1 MRTTIK
7 YNAILLL
14 WVLALSLTC
23 TQSKAQNYLRVDFK
37 NSNRKSI
44 ALHQDSIARIE
55 FEYKNSI
62 KETYNGENTI
72 YMCASSGHSAI
83 TGIVESDSE
92 ITVENSNSWFN
103 VELTRSEQSYYGQ
116 EYSYTYNIVAEG
128 NPTDAERNGEFR
140 FKADGAEDVVKNVLQ
155 RGYTLSFETWDFINN
170 YKWDGTPSKQENVNV
185 QWNDTLSYCYVIPNY
200 GIKLLSKPSWI
211 EECNIYD
218 ESTGR
223 TSYTTVVQI
232 RYKQNVAST
241 QRSGN
246 IILADKYGDNLV
258 ITISQA
264 KFDYSSV
271 LEQMNRPMTLA
282 GNHNE
287 FGYSALMHIR
297 DVMTGDMTVVATGY
311 DWFSAWASNR
321 SMGEGYI
328 YCQYIWNFYRDM
340 IYKINEVIANAEKA
354 TDSDGTK
361 GVAHAFRAMLYL
373 DMARMY
379 EFLPNDRTSNINE
392 AGNNVENLTL
402 PIVKDAI
409 VPRNP
414 VIDIPRAT
422 RTEMF
427 DFILS
432 ELDKAQE
439 LIPLVKD
446 ASKEIPHLD
455 AVYGLKAR
463 LYMWVGDYNN
473 ARKYARL
480 AIENSN
486 AQVMTER
493 DCLDKS
499 DGFNTMD
506 KWMWGSQFTE
516 ESRAVSSGIV
526 NWTSWMSPEAQ
537 FGYNYA
543 GATAMIDAAMYE
555 RISNNDFRKL
565 MFKAPAGHTLENR
578 VDYIVDS
585 YAADAFPVYTAIKF
599 RPNDGNAEDYKVGAA
614 SAYPL
619 MRLEEMYF
627 IEAEAAEH
635 LVAGEG
641 IALLKEFM
649 TKHRDSSYTVDANA
663 DAIEEIVFQKRVEL
677 WGEGQT
683 FFDIKRLDMSVTR
696 GYEGSNVDPSRRF
709 NTNGRPAW
717 MNTCFVTTA
726 KKENTAIEG
735 YENPDP
741 SDLYDPVQ

>member
-14 WVLALSLTC
+14 CVLALSLTC

-72 YMCASSGHSAI
+72 YICASSGHSAI

-103 VELTRSEQSYYGQ
+103 VELTRSEKSYYGQ

-155 RGYTLSFETWDFINN
+155 RGYTLSFETSDFINN
-170 YKWDGTPSKQENVNV
+170 YKWDGTPSKQMNVNV

-223 TSYTTVVQI
+223 SYTTVVQI
-232 RYKQNVAST
+232 RYKQNFAST

-264 KFDYSSV
+264 KFDYSSI
-271 LEQMNRPMTLA
+271 LEQMNRPTTVA

-311 DWFSAWASNR
+311 DWFSSWASN
-321 SMGEGYI
+321 SYMGESKI
-328 YCQYIWNFYRDM
+328 YSQYIWNFYRDLL
-340 IYKINEVIANAEKA
+340 YKVNEVIAKAEE
-354 TDSDGTK
+354 SESNDGVK

-373 DMARMY
+373 DAARMY

-486 AQVMTER
+486 ALVMTER
-493 DCLDKS
+493 DCLDTS

-506 KWMWGSQFTE
+506 KWMWGSQFKE
-516 ESRAVSSGIV
+516 NSEAVNTGII

-537 FGYNYA
+537 YGYSAA

-565 MFKAPAGHTLENR
+565 MFKAPEGHELADK
-578 VDYIVDS
+578 VSYIHTWW
-585 YAADAFPVYTAIKF
+585 AAMLPEYTAIKF
-599 RPNDGNAEDYKVGAA
+599 RPNDGNAEDYKIGAA
-614 SAYPL
+614 AAYPL

-635 LVAGEG
+635 LNAGEG

-649 TKHRDSSYTVDANA
+649 TKHRDSSYTFNANA

-683 FFDIKRLDMSVTR
+683 FFDIKRLNMSVTR

-717 MNTCFVTTA
+717 MNTCIVTTA
-726 KKENTAIEG
+726 KQENTAIEG

>member
-14 WVLALSLTC
+14 CVLALSLTC

-72 YMCASSGHSAI
+72 YICASSGHSAI

-103 VELTRSEQSYYGQ
+103 VELTRSEKSYYGQ

-170 YKWDGTPSKQENVNV
+170 YKWDGTPSKQMNVNV

-271 LEQMNRPMTLA
+271 LEQMNRPTTVA
-282 GNHNE
+282 GNHYE
-287 FGYSALMHIR
+287 FGYSAIMHIR
-297 DVMTGDMTVVATGY
+297 DVMTADQTVINSRGY
-311 DWFSAWASNR
+311 DHFTSWSNNR
-321 SMGEGYI
+321 NIGEGYAST
-328 YCQYIWNFYRDM
+328 QYIWNFHRDM
-340 IYKINEVIANAEKA
+340 IYKINEVIANADNA
-354 TDSDGTK
+354 IAGDGTK
-361 GVAHAFRAMLYL
+361 GVAHAFRAMIYL

-392 AGNNVENLTL
+392 AGNDVENLTV
-402 PIVKDAI
+402 PIIKDAI

-414 VIDIPRAT
+414 VVDIPRAT
-422 RTEMF
+422 REEMF
-427 DFILS
+427 NFILEDLDIAEALVTKLNDENK
-432 ELDKAQE
+432 EL
-439 LIPLVKD
+439 
-446 ASKEIPHLD
+446 PHLD

-463 LYMWVGDYNN
+463 LYMWVRDYAN
-473 ARKYARL
+473 AKRYARL

-493 DCLDKS
+493 DCLDTTT
-499 DGFNTMD
+499 GFNTMD
-506 KWMWGSQFTE
+506 KWMWGSQFKE
-516 ESRAVSSGIV
+516 NSEAVNTGII

-537 FGYNYA
+537 YGYSAA
-543 GATAMIDAAMYE
+543 GAIAMIDAAMYE

-565 MFKAPAGHTLENR
+565 MFKAPEGHELADK
-578 VDYIVDS
+578 VPYIHTWW
-585 YAADAFPVYTAIKF
+585 AAMLPEYTAIKF
-599 RPNDGNAEDYKVGAA
+599 RPNDGNAEDYKIGAA
-614 SAYPL
+614 AAYPL

-635 LVAGEG
+635 LNAGEG

-649 TKHRDSSYTVDANA
+649 TKHRDSSYTFNANA

-683 FFDIKRLDMSVTR
+683 FFDIKRLNMSVTR
-696 GYEGSNVDPSRRF
+696 GYEGTNADPQRRF
-709 NTNGRPAW
+709 NTDGRPAW
-717 MNTCFVTTA
+717 MNICIVITA
-726 KKENTAIEG
+726 KQENTAIEG

-741 SDLYDPVQ
+741 SGLYDPVQ

>member
-14 WVLALSLTC
+14 CVLALSLTC

-55 FEYKNSI
+55 FEYKNVINESF
-62 KETYNGENTI
+62 NGENTI
-72 YMCASSGHSAI
+72 YMCASAAKSSIEGYVS
-83 TGIVESDSE
+83 SDSE
-92 ITVENSNSWFN
+92 ITVENDNSWFS
-103 VELTRSEQSYYGQ
+103 VELNETSIDMYGQ
-116 EYSYTYNIVAEG
+116 KYAYTYRVVTEG
-128 NPTDAERNGEFR
+128 NPTETERNGEFR
-140 FKADGAEDVVKNVLQ
+140 FKSEGAEDVVKNVLQ
-155 RGYTLSFETWDFINN
+155 RGYALSFDTREFINN
-170 YKWDGTPSKQENVNV
+170 YKWDGTPSKQQSYVA
-185 QWNDTLSYCYVIPNY
+185 QWNDTVTWSYIIPNF
-200 GIKLLSKPSWI
+200 GIEVLSKPEWVN
-211 EECNIYD
+211 ECNIYD
-218 ESTGR
+218 MEDGYRDYVTYVEIKYNKNFTAEQR
-223 TSYTTVVQI
+223 T
-232 RYKQNVAST
+232 
-241 QRSGN
+241 GN

-264 KFDYSSV
+264 KFDNSSI
-271 LEQMNRPMTLA
+271 LEQMNRPMTVA
-282 GNHNE
+282 GNHYE
-287 FGYSALMHIR
+287 FGYSAIMHIR
-297 DVMTGDMTVVATGY
+297 DVMTADQTVINRGY
-311 DWFSAWASNR
+311 DHFTSWSNNR
-321 SMGEGYI
+321 NIGEGYAST
-328 YCQYIWNFYRDM
+328 QYIWNFHRDM
-340 IYKINEVIANAEKA
+340 IYKINEVIANADNA
-354 TDSDGTK
+354 IAGDGTK
-361 GVAHAFRAMLYL
+361 GVAHAFRAMIYL

-392 AGNNVENLTL
+392 AGNDVENLTV
-402 PIVKDAI
+402 PIIKDAI

-414 VIDIPRAT
+414 VVDIPRAT
-422 RTEMF
+422 REEMF
-427 DFILS
+427 NFILEDLDIAEALVTKLNDENK
-432 ELDKAQE
+432 EL
-439 LIPLVKD
+439 
-446 ASKEIPHLD
+446 PHLD

-463 LYMWVGDYNN
+463 LYMWVGDYEN

-493 DCLDKS
+493 DCLDTTT
-499 DGFNTMD
+499 GFNTMD
-506 KWMWGSQFTE
+506 KWMWGSQFKE
-516 ESRAVSSGIV
+516 NSEAVNTGII

-537 FGYNYA
+537 YGYSAA
-543 GATAMIDAAMYE
+543 GAIAMIDAAMYE

-578 VDYIVDS
+578 VEYIDS
-585 YAADAFPVYTAIKF
+585 YAAGAFPVYTAIKF
-599 RPNDGNAEDYKVGAA
+599 RPNDGNAEDYKIGAA
-614 SAYPL
+614 AAYPL

-635 LVAGEG
+635 LNAGEG

-649 TKHRDSSYTVDANA
+649 TKHRDSSYTFNANA

-683 FFDIKRLDMSVTR
+683 FFDIKRLNMSVTR
-696 GYEGSNVDPSRRF
+696 GYEGTNADPQRRF
-709 NTNGRPAW
+709 NTDGRPAW
-717 MNTCFVTTA
+717 MNICIVITA

-741 SDLYDPVQ
+741 SGLYDPVQ

>member
-116 EYSYTYNIVAEG
+116 EYSYTYNIVAKG

-155 RGYTLSFETWDFINN
+155 RGYTLSFETSDFINN

-185 QWNDTLSYCYVIPNY
+185 LWNDTLSYCYVIPNY

-264 KFDYSSV
+264 KFDYASI
-271 LEQMNRPMTLA
+271 LKQMNEVMTLA
-282 GNHNE
+282 DRHNE
-287 FGYSALMHIR
+287 IGYSALMHIR

-311 DWFSAWASNR
+311 DWFSSWASNR
-321 SMGEGYI
+321 YMGEGYI
-328 YCQYIWNFYRDM
+328 HNQYIWNLYRDM
-340 IYKINEVIANAEKA
+340 LYKVNEVIAKAEE
-354 TDSDGTK
+354 SESNNGTK

-373 DMARMY
+373 DAARMY

-409 VPRNP
+409 LPRNP

-422 RTEMF
+422 RNEMF

-486 AQVMTER
+486 ALVMTER
-493 DCLDKS
+493 DCLDTS

-516 ESRAVSSGIV
+516 ESQGVNSGIV

-537 FGYNYA
+537 FGYNCA

-578 VDYIVDS
+578 VEYIDS
-585 YAADAFPVYTAIKF
+585 YAAGAFPVYTAIKF

-649 TKHRDSSYTVDANA
+649 TKHRDSSYTVNANA

-683 FFDIKRLDMSVTR
+683 FFDIKRLNMSVTR
-696 GYEGSNVDPSRRF
+696 GYEGSNVDHSRTF

-717 MNTCFVTTA
+717 MNTCIVTTA
-726 KKENTAIEG
+726 KQENTAIEG

>member
-155 RGYTLSFETWDFINN
+155 RGYTLSFETSDFINN
-170 YKWDGTPSKQENVNV
+170 YKWDGTPSLQENVNV

-200 GIKLLSKPSWI
+200 GIKVLSKPSWI

-264 KFDYSSV
+264 KFDYASV

-311 DWFSAWASNR
+311 DWFSSWASNR
-321 SMGEGYI
+321 YMGESKI
-328 YCQYIWNFYRDM
+328 YSQYIWNFYRDLL
-340 IYKINEVIANAEKA
+340 YKVNEVIAKAEE
-354 TDSDGTK
+354 SESNDGVK

-373 DMARMY
+373 DAARMY

-635 LVAGEG
+635 LNAGEG

-649 TKHRDSSYTVDANA
+649 TKHRDSSYTVNANA

-741 SDLYDPVQ
+741 SGLYDPVQ

>member
-14 WVLALSLTC
+14 CVLALSLTC

-116 EYSYTYNIVAEG
+116 EYSYTYNIVAKG

-155 RGYTLSFETWDFINN
+155 RGYTLSFETSDFINN

-200 GIKLLSKPSWI
+200 GIKVLSKPSWI

-264 KFDYSSV
+264 KFDYASV

-311 DWFSAWASNR
+311 DWFSSWASNR
-321 SMGEGYI
+321 YMGESKI
-328 YCQYIWNFYRDM
+328 YSQYIWNFYRDLL
-340 IYKINEVIANAEKA
+340 YKVNEVIAKAEESESN
-354 TDSDGTK
+354 DNVK

-373 DMARMY
+373 DAARMY

-422 RTEMF
+422 RNEMF

-463 LYMWVGDYNN
+463 LYMWVGDYEN

-486 AQVMTER
+486 ALVMTER
-493 DCLDKS
+493 DCLDTS

-516 ESRAVSSGIV
+516 DSRGVNSGIV

-537 FGYNYA
+537 FGYNCA

-578 VDYIVDS
+578 VDYIDS
-585 YAADAFPVYTAIKF
+585 YAAGAFPVYTAIKF

-635 LVAGEG
+635 LRPGEG
-641 IALLKEFM
+641 IALLTDFM
-649 TKHRDSSYTVDANA
+649 RNHRDSNYSVAANA

-683 FFDIKRLDMSVTR
+683 FFDIKRLNMSVTR

-717 MNTCFVTTA
+717 MNTCIVTTA
-726 KKENTAIEG
+726 KQENTAIEG

>member
-14 WVLALSLTC
+14 CVLALSLTC

-37 NSNRKSI
+37 NNNRKSI

-72 YMCASSGHSAI
+72 YICASSGHSAI

-155 RGYTLSFETWDFINN
+155 RGYALSFNTNEFINN
-170 YKWDGTPSKQENVNV
+170 YKWDGTPSLQMNVNA

-200 GIKLLSKPSWI
+200 GIKVLSKPSWI

-264 KFDYSSV
+264 KFDYSSI
-271 LEQMNRPMTLA
+271 LEQMNEAMTLA

-311 DWFSAWASNR
+311 DWFSSWASNR
-321 SMGEGYI
+321 YMGESKI
-328 YCQYIWNFYRDM
+328 YSQYIWNFYRDLL
-340 IYKINEVIANAEKA
+340 YKVNEVIAKAEE
-354 TDSDGTK
+354 SESNDGVK

-373 DMARMY
+373 DAARMY

-409 VPRNP
+409 LPRNP

-422 RTEMF
+422 RNEMF

-585 YAADAFPVYTAIKF
+585 YAAGAFPVYTAIKF
-599 RPNDGNAEDYKVGAA
+599 RPNDGNAEDYKIGAA
-614 SAYPL
+614 AAYPL

-635 LVAGEG
+635 LNAGEG

-649 TKHRDSSYTVDANA
+649 TKHRDSSYTFNANA

-683 FFDIKRLDMSVTR
+683 FFDIKRLNMSVTR
-696 GYEGSNVDPSRRF
+696 GYEGSNVDHSRRF

-717 MNTCFVTTA
+717 MNTCIVTTA
-726 KKENTAIEG
+726 KQENTAIEG

>member
-14 WVLALSLTC
+14 CVLALSLTC

-155 RGYTLSFETWDFINN
+155 RGYTLSFGTSDFINN

-264 KFDYSSV
+264 KFDYASI
-271 LEQMNRPMTLA
+271 LKQMNEVMTLA

-297 DVMTGDMTVVATGY
+297 DVMTGDMTVVLTGY
-311 DWFSAWASNR
+311 DWFYSWASNR
-321 SMGEGYI
+321 NIGEGYAST
-328 YCQYIWNFYRDM
+328 QYIWNFHRDM
-340 IYKINEVIANAEKA
+340 IYKINEVIANADNA
-354 TDSDGTK
+354 IAGDGTK
-361 GVAHAFRAMLYL
+361 GVAHAFRAMIYL

-392 AGNNVENLTL
+392 AGNDVENLTV
-402 PIVKDAI
+402 PIIKDAI

-480 AIENSN
+480 AIENSD

-578 VDYIVDS
+578 VDYIDS

-635 LVAGEG
+635 LNAGEG

-649 TKHRDSSYTVDANA
+649 TKHRDSSYTFNANA

-683 FFDIKRLDMSVTR
+683 FFDIKRLNMSVTR
-696 GYEGSNVDPSRRF
+696 GYEGSNVDHSRRF

-717 MNTCFVTTA
+717 MNTCIVTTA
-726 KKENTAIEG
+726 KQENTAIEG

>member
-14 WVLALSLTC
+14 CVLALSLTC

-37 NSNRKSI
+37 NNNRKSI

-72 YMCASSGHSAI
+72 YICASSGHSAI

-155 RGYTLSFETWDFINN
+155 RGYTLSFATSDFINN
-170 YKWDGTPSKQENVNV
+170 YKWDGTPSLQENVNV

-200 GIKLLSKPSWI
+200 GIKVLSKPSWI

-258 ITISQA
+258 ITISQE
-264 KFDYSSV
+264 KFDYASV
-271 LEQMNRPMTLA
+271 LKQMNEPMTLA

-297 DVMTGDMTVVATGY
+297 DVMTGDMTVVSTGY
-311 DWFSAWASNR
+311 DWFLAWASNR

-340 IYKINEVIANAEKA
+340 IYKVNEVIANAEKA

-373 DMARMY
+373 DAARMY

-409 VPRNP
+409 LPRNP

-422 RTEMF
+422 RNEMF

-446 ASKEIPHLD
+446 ANKEIPHLD

-537 FGYNYA
+537 FGYSAA
-543 GATAMIDAAMYE
+543 GAIAMIDAAMYE

-578 VDYIVDS
+578 VDYIDS
-585 YAADAFPVYTAIKF
+585 YAAGAFPVYTAIKF

-649 TKHRDSSYTVDANA
+649 TKHRDSSYTVNANA

-683 FFDIKRLDMSVTR
+683 FFDIKRLNMSVTR
-696 GYEGSNVDPSRRF
+696 GYEGSNVDHSRTF

>member
-311 DWFSAWASNR
+311 DWFSSWASN
-321 SMGEGYI
+321 SYMGESKI
-328 YCQYIWNFYRDM
+328 YSQYIWNFYRDM
-340 IYKINEVIANAEKA
+340 FYKVNEVIAKAEE
-354 TDSDGTK
+354 SESNDGVK

-373 DMARMY
+373 DAARMY

-486 AQVMTER
+486 ALVMTER
-493 DCLDKS
+493 DCLDTS

-516 ESRAVSSGIV
+516 DSQGVNSGIV

-578 VDYIVDS
+578 VDYIDS
-585 YAADAFPVYTAIKF
+585 YAAGAFPVYTAIKF

-635 LVAGEG
+635 LNAGEG

-649 TKHRDSSYTVDANA
+649 TKHRDSSYTFNANA

-683 FFDIKRLDMSVTR
+683 FFDIKRLNMSVTR
-696 GYEGSNVDPSRRF
+696 GYEGSNVDHSRRF

-717 MNTCFVTTA
+717 MNTCIVTTA
-726 KKENTAIEG
+726 KQENTAIEG

>member
-72 YMCASSGHSAI
+72 YICASSGHSAI

-155 RGYTLSFETWDFINN
+155 RGYTLSFETSDFINN

-311 DWFSAWASNR
+311 DWFSSWASNR
-321 SMGEGYI
+321 YMGESKI
-328 YCQYIWNFYRDM
+328 YSQYIWNFYRDLL
-340 IYKINEVIANAEKA
+340 YKVNEVIAKAEE
-354 TDSDGTK
+354 SESNDGVK

-373 DMARMY
+373 DAARMY

-409 VPRNP
+409 LPRNP

-486 AQVMTER
+486 ALVMTER
-493 DCLDKS
+493 DCLDTS

-537 FGYNYA
+537 FGYNCA

-578 VDYIVDS
+578 VEYIDS
-585 YAADAFPVYTAIKF
+585 YAAGAFPVYTAIKF

-635 LVAGEG
+635 LNAGEG

-649 TKHRDSSYTVDANA
+649 TKHRDSSYTFNANA

-683 FFDIKRLDMSVTR
+683 FFDIKRLNMSVTR
-696 GYEGSNVDPSRRF
+696 GYEGSNVDHSRRF

-717 MNTCFVTTA
+717 MNTCIVTTA
-726 KKENTAIEG
+726 KQENTAIEG

>member
-72 YMCASSGHSAI
+72 YICASSGHSAI

-155 RGYTLSFETWDFINN
+155 RGYTLSFETSDFINN
-170 YKWDGTPSKQENVNV
+170 YKWDGTPSKQMNVNV

-311 DWFSAWASNR
+311 DWFSSWASNR
-321 SMGEGYI
+321 YMGESKI
-328 YCQYIWNFYRDM
+328 YSQYIWNFYRDLL
-340 IYKINEVIANAEKA
+340 YKVNEVIAKAEE
-354 TDSDGTK
+354 SESNDGVK

-373 DMARMY
+373 DAARMY

-409 VPRNP
+409 LPRNP

-486 AQVMTER
+486 ALVMTER
-493 DCLDKS
+493 DCLDTS

-537 FGYNYA
+537 FGYNCA

-578 VDYIVDS
+578 VEYIDS
-585 YAADAFPVYTAIKF
+585 YAAGAFPVYTAIKF

-635 LVAGEG
+635 LNAGEG

-649 TKHRDSSYTVDANA
+649 TKHRDSSYTFNANA

-683 FFDIKRLDMSVTR
+683 FFDIKRLNMSVTR
-696 GYEGSNVDPSRRF
+696 GYEGSNVDHSRRF

-717 MNTCFVTTA
+717 MNTCIVTTA
-726 KKENTAIEG
+726 KQENTAIEG

>member
-72 YMCASSGHSAI
+72 YICASSGHSAI

-155 RGYTLSFETWDFINN
+155 RGYTLSFETSDFINN

-311 DWFSAWASNR
+311 DWFSSWASNR
-321 SMGEGYI
+321 YMGESKI
-328 YCQYIWNFYRDM
+328 YSQYIWNFYRDLL
-340 IYKINEVIANAEKA
+340 YKVNEVIAKAEE
-354 TDSDGTK
+354 SESNDGVK

-373 DMARMY
+373 DAARMY

-409 VPRNP
+409 LPRNP

-537 FGYNYA
+537 FGYNCA

-578 VDYIVDS
+578 VEYIDS
-585 YAADAFPVYTAIKF
+585 YAAGAFPVYTAIKF

-635 LVAGEG
+635 LNAGEG

-649 TKHRDSSYTVDANA
+649 TKHRDSSYTFNANA

-683 FFDIKRLDMSVTR
+683 FFDIKRLNMSVTR
-696 GYEGSNVDPSRRF
+696 GYEGSNVDHSRRF

-717 MNTCFVTTA
+717 MNTCIVTTA
-726 KKENTAIEG
+726 KQENTAIEG

>member
-72 YMCASSGHSAI
+72 YICASSGHSAI

-155 RGYTLSFETWDFINN
+155 RGYTLSFETSDFINN

-311 DWFSAWASNR
+311 DWFSSWASNR
-321 SMGEGYI
+321 YMGESKI
-328 YCQYIWNFYRDM
+328 YSQYIWNFYRDLL
-340 IYKINEVIANAEKA
+340 YKVNEVIAKAEE
-354 TDSDGTK
+354 SESNDGVK

-373 DMARMY
+373 DAARMY

-409 VPRNP
+409 LPRNP

-486 AQVMTER
+486 ALVMTER
-493 DCLDKS
+493 DCLDTS

-537 FGYNYA
+537 FGYNCA

-578 VDYIVDS
+578 VEYIDS
-585 YAADAFPVYTAIKF
+585 YAAGAFPVYTAIKF

-635 LVAGEG
+635 LNAGEG

-649 TKHRDSSYTVDANA
+649 TKHRDSSYTFNANA

-683 FFDIKRLDMSVTR
+683 FFDIKRLNMSVTR

-717 MNTCFVTTA
+717 MNTCIVTTA
-726 KKENTAIEG
+726 KQENTAIEG